1 MKEIRIPHVGLTDE
15 GFIALKAQM
24 RILFGMP
31 AEVLPQ
37 SVAWLYESLQQH
49 WSDYPFR
56 RWLAANEYE
65 VLQPG
70 LLGTYYVIRPSEV
83 TATEHIL
90 ADNMSSKIAENIDR
104 HVLKALYGK
113 FGV

>member
-1 MKEIRIPHVGLTDE
+1 MKEIRIPVAGLTDE

-31 AEVLPQ
+31 AEVMPQ
-37 SVAWLYESLQQH
+37 SAAWLHGSLHQH

-56 RWLAANEYE
+56 RWLAANGYE

-70 LLGTYYVIRPSEV
+70 VRGTYYVIRPSEV
-83 TATEHIL
+83 TATERIL
-90 ADNMSSKIAENIDR
+90 ADNMGKRMVANLDQ
-104 HVLKALYGK
+104 HVLTALCEK